1 MRLIDFGHF
10 LILENME
17 NVIAEIQ
24 VSYNTNSRVKQKI
37 TSSASAYEILKANW
51 DEGRL
56 ELQEEFKVLL
66 LNRANDVLGIYNM
79 SMGSVSGTVVDVRLL
94 FAVALKCNASGILI
108 SHNHPSGNLNPSEA
122 DKEITKKIK
131 QASDIFDIKM
141 IDHIIITHL
150 GYFSFLDNGIC

>member
-1 MRLIDFGHF
+1 
-10 LILENME
+10 ME

-37 TSSASAYEILKANW
+37 TSSASAYEILKSNW
-51 DEGRL
+51 NQGRL

-79 SMGSVSGTVVDVRLL
+79 SKGSVSGTVVDIRLL

-108 SHNHPSGNLNPSEA
+108 CHNHPSGNLNPSDA
-122 DKEITKKIK
+122 DIEITKKIK
-131 QASDIFDIKM
+131 QASELFDIRM

-150 GYFSFLDNGIC
+150 GYYSFLDSGVYLLS

>member
-1 MRLIDFGHF
+1 
-10 LILENME
+10 ME

-37 TSSASAYEILKANW
+37 TSSGSAFEILKSSWN
-51 DEGRL
+51 EGRL

-79 SMGSVSGTVVDVRLL
+79 SKGGVSGTVVDVRLL
-94 FAVALKCNASGILI
+94 FAVALKCNASGII
-108 SHNHPSGNLNPSEA
+108 ITHNHPSGNLQPSEA

-131 QASDIFDIKM
+131 QASEIFDIKL

>member
-1 MRLIDFGHF
+1 
-10 LILENME
+10 ME

-37 TSSASAYEILKANW
+37 SSSASAYEILKSNW
-51 DEGRL
+51 NEGRL

-79 SMGSVSGTVVDVRLL
+79 SMGSVSGTVVDIRLL
-94 FAVALKCNASGILI
+94 FAVALKCNASGIVI

-122 DKEITKKIK
+122 DKELTKKIK

-150 GYFSFLDNGIC
+150 GYYSFLDNGIC

>member
-1 MRLIDFGHF
+1 
-10 LILENME
+10 ME
-17 NVIAEIQ
+17 NIIAEIQ

-51 DEGRL
+51 KEGRL

-79 SMGSVSGTVVDVRLL
+79 SKGSVSGTVVDIRLL
-94 FAVALKCNASGILI
+94 IAVALKCNASGILI
-108 SHNHPSGNLNPSEA
+108 CHNHPSGNLNPSEA
-122 DKEITKKIK
+122 DIEMTKKIK
-131 QASDIFDIKM
+131 QASELFDIRM

-150 GYFSFLDNGIC
+150 GYYSFLDSGVCLLS

>member
-1 MRLIDFGHF
+1 
-10 LILENME
+10 ME

-51 DEGRL
+51 NEGRL

-79 SMGSVSGTVVDVRLL
+79 SMGSVSGTVVDIRLL
-94 FAVALKCNASGILI
+94 FAVALKCNASGIILC
-108 SHNHPSGNLNPSEA
+108 HNHPSGNLNPSDA

-131 QASDIFDIKM
+131 QASELFDIKM
-141 IDHIIITHL
+141 IDHIIITHF
-150 GYFSFLDNGIC
+150 GYYSFLDSGIC